1 MKLFTRILIMVIAIV
16 LVGNVV
22 VNACGD
28 KDEIVLREKGATE
41 KIDIAPDFPMVTS
54 LIRF

>member
-1 MKLFTRILIMVIAIV
+1 MKLFTRILILVIAIV

-28 KDEIVLREKGATE
+28 EDEIVLREKE
-41 KIDIAPDFPMVTS
+41 EVDMAPDFPMVNS